1 MLVESALIIGGVI
14 ASLITTI
21 CWNVRRSRCEKI
33 ESPCLSCVR
42 KPMNA
47 EEMQLDVLNRVYS
60 EASTPKMTS
69 HAMLTTSDMNRA
81 HSEGNLE
88 MANRPHKAT

>member
-47 EEMQLDVLNRVYS
+47 EEMQLDVLTRVYS
-60 EASTPKMTS
+60 EASTPKN
-69 HAMLTTSDMNRA
+69 MNRT

-88 MANRPHKAT
+88 MAEMANRPHRPHRPHKAT